1 MQCPICSRS
10 YPLKFIEEHAST
22 CVSGGVSSDVKS
34 SAAERASQRKQTS
47 KPKAT
52 RNAFSVMSKCS
63 KKNKKGI
70 EKSSAKSSELN
81 GGKHI
86 KKKQKRGS
94 SNFGRP
100 RKELQV
106 SPWIKDHR
114 LSGQTKWG
122 EKGKILG
129 WNLTSGLSTVRGRN
143 RVKSGDSLKIFRQ
156 SSTSDFVRFGF
167 SETSI
172 IGKLEQDVASFLGP
186 LLDNG
191 LITASA
197 MCQYC
202 PENLNYLNTIQL
214 LVQINVH
221 DPLIF
226 SENPSPINKENL
238 ILRKSV
244 FKLARWIFPIVS
256 ATCKGLAGG
265 SNNSSVMIDDAQHK
279 SKDAIEKV
287 GNDVNEIAK
296 LEDEVATGNLD
307 KENSPSNSQVDALL
321 EETLI
326 EAGSCKNEYH
336 DNMKLIP
343 AIQPSKSLNVDLR
356 AYQRDALSWM
366 VDRETLRSPTY
377 EMKNPSITRSKS
389 KTQELLNVH
398 PLWLE
403 CRFQDQSAHNTYI
416 YINPYSQTVQ
426 MKKPPVIQECRGGI
440 LADEMGMGKTIE
452 VLSLL
457 AKDKD
462 DGFLADAKHEG
473 GKGTSIK
480 DEVNMHDGKEI
491 PRDKD
496 DRLQTLI
503 VVPMS
508 VLAQWGNEIRSHVR
522 GLTHYTY
529 YSNDKDVELHRLKQY
544 DVVLTTY
551 GTISHE
557 SQKYFVQS
565 EQSASPSCSVQAT
578 LLAPRRVAHSSSC
591 PLFTIKWRRV
601 VLDEAHTI
609 KNRSTL
615 VAQGCNQI
623 DATRRWCVTG
633 TPMQNGIQDL
643 YSLIKFLNHQP
654 WSVPLWWNRVI
665 KKPFDDGDEK
675 AKERLRAVLGPIILR
690 RTKDTIDHTT
700 GKSIVTL
707 PKRSIYLHPVDFSK
721 AESEFYQSL
730 YQRSKAEFDGYV
742 ASGTLANN
750 YATILTLLL
759 RLRQA
764 CDHPFLV
771 LGKSS
776 GGAGVNEGKKKY
788 VSKLYRQFMSNAH
801 GKSINGEKREA
812 KESLTSSSGI
822 SNPALA
828 SQPEFIRNL
837 FMELEK
843 DGVSKME
850 CPVCLDPPDNG
861 VLTPCGHL
869 LCRECLFGSLQYF
882 GGAKCPVCRA
892 KVNMKTVLP
901 INDTIDVTAA
911 PTMDDLQSNGKTIR
925 SAKLD
930 AMVKI
935 LKSKLLN
942 SSISDNVANVLVSS
956 RRGVDICH
964 DVEKSVSNS
973 PGTSYKPS
981 DGIRSDQTPSHSP
994 AKHKKAVIFSQW
1006 TYMLDLISFVL
1017 KREKISFV
1025 RLDGSMSQAK
1035 REKAVKEFK
1044 TEDHIQVMVMSL
1056 KAGGL
1061 GLNLTCASLVLL
1073 MDLWWNPAVE
1083 DQAINRCHRIGQ
1095 IREVEVY
1102 RMIVDGS
1109 CEQKMIQIHEKK
1121 NKLSRSLMLTGNN
1134 MGNSMKSGRLDID
1147 DLKTFF
1153 T

>member
-1 MQCPICSRS
+1 
-10 YPLKFIEEHAST
+10 
-22 CVSGGVSSDVKS
+22 
-34 SAAERASQRKQTS
+34 
-47 KPKAT
+47 
-52 RNAFSVMSKCS
+52 
-63 KKNKKGI
+63 
-70 EKSSAKSSELN
+70 
-81 GGKHI
+81 
-86 KKKQKRGS
+86 
-94 SNFGRP
+94 
-100 RKELQV
+100 
-106 SPWIKDHR
+106 
-114 LSGQTKWG
+114 
-122 EKGKILG
+122 
-129 WNLTSGLSTVRGRN
+129 
-143 RVKSGDSLKIFRQ
+143 
-156 SSTSDFVRFGF
+156 
-167 SETSI
+167 
-172 IGKLEQDVASFLGP
+172 
-186 LLDNG
+186 
-191 LITASA
+191 
-197 MCQYC
+197 
-202 PENLNYLNTIQL
+202 
-214 LVQINVH
+214 
-221 DPLIF
+221 
-226 SENPSPINKENL
+226 
-238 ILRKSV
+238 
-244 FKLARWIFPIVS
+244 
-256 ATCKGLAGG
+256 
-265 SNNSSVMIDDAQHK
+265 
-279 SKDAIEKV
+279 
-287 GNDVNEIAK
+287 
-296 LEDEVATGNLD
+296 
-307 KENSPSNSQVDALL
+307 
-321 EETLI
+321 
-326 EAGSCKNEYH
+326 
-336 DNMKLIP
+336 
-343 AIQPSKSLNVDLR
+343 
-356 AYQRDALSWM
+356 
-366 VDRETLRSPTY
+366 
-377 EMKNPSITRSKS
+377 
-389 KTQELLNVH
+389 
-398 PLWLE
+398 
-403 CRFQDQSAHNTYI
+403 
-416 YINPYSQTVQ
+416 
-426 MKKPPVIQECRGGI
+426 
-440 LADEMGMGKTIE
+440 
-452 VLSLL
+452 
-457 AKDKD
+457 
-462 DGFLADAKHEG
+462 
-473 GKGTSIK
+473 
-480 DEVNMHDGKEI
+480 
-491 PRDKD
+491 
-496 DRLQTLI
+496 
-503 VVPMS
+503 MS
-508 VLAQWGNEIRSHVR
+508 VLAQWGNEIKSHVK
-522 GLTHYTY
+522 GMTHYTY
-529 YSNDKDVELHRLKQY
+529 YSNDKDIELHRLKQY

-557 SQKYFVQS
+557 SQKYFTQNEHPANSSYSVQS
-565 EQSASPSCSVQAT
+565 T
-578 LLAPRRVAHSSSC
+578 FLAPKSIVHSSTC

-615 VAQGCNQI
+615 VAQGCNRI

-690 RTKDTIDHTT
+690 RTKDTIDRST

-707 PKRSIYLHPVDFSK
+707 PKRSIHLHPVQFSR
-721 AESEFYQSL
+721 AENEFYQSL

-776 GGAGVNEGKKKY
+776 GNGGVNEGKKKY

-801 GKSINGEKREA
+801 GKGINVDNQETE
-812 KESLTSSSGI
+812 ESVTSSS
-822 SNPALA
+822 SRPRNAALA

-892 KVNMKTVLP
+892 KVDMKTVVP

-911 PTMDDLQSNGKTIR
+911 PTMDDLQSNGKKIR

-930 AMVKI
+930 AMVRI
-935 LKSKLLN
+935 LHLKLAN
-942 SSISDNVANVLVSS
+942 SSLNGNARKGLGYTRYSVN
-956 RRGVDICH
+956 ICR

-973 PGTSYKPS
+973 PGTSCKPS
-981 DGIRSDQTPSHSP
+981 DDICSDQTPLHTA

-1017 KREKISFV
+1017 KSENFSFV

-1035 REKAVKEFK
+1035 REKAVQDFK
-1044 TEDHIQVMVMSL
+1044 NEDHIQVMVMSL

-1121 NKLSRSLMLTGNN
+1121 NKLSKSLMLTGNN
-1134 MGNSMKSGRLDID
+1134 VGNPMKSGRLDID